1 MRSATLNRRLGQSRR
16 RPWRRSATA
25 ASRALLSIAVITV
38 SCTALCGCQPPR
50 PDSTRGYVLISLDT
64 LSAEHMSLYGYR
76 RPTTPF
82 LDHLAERAMVFD
94 NAYVQLPGTLPSHMS
109 IMTGLYPD
117 QHGVMPPDGVLS
129 ERIATLPEIFRAQGY
144 RTAGFTEGGYVSG
157 RYGFSRG
164 FEQFDDSFKNLW
176 RETPNVL
183 DSGLDFIDS
192 LAADEPFFLFVH
204 TYAVHA
210 PYAPPVECRDLF
222 WPGDPPPVDPPLG
235 PNLKEHNQGLAVID
249 KTTAEYYAALYDAE
263 VRCLDMRLEA
273 FFAELER
280 LGFADDVTV
289 VVTSDHGEEFLDHG
303 MMVHQQIYIENTHVP
318 LMLLNPSL
326 PAGERIPGIVQSIDI
341 APTLCDI
348 AGLDTPMGIAG
359 RSLLPM
365 IGGRMKQVRG
375 FAVSQSVTGDR
386 GMLAL
391 ARDRLFHLVSIRP
404 DIDPPDGPLG
414 VASFLRLR
422 VPRGSLIF
430 EASAYLQPTTLRLVV
445 EGVELQDVALESGTW
460 SRIATVVPAGTGQAL
475 LELVADSCQP
485 IPKSLEQGGRRC
497 RSFTV
502 RGVPLRR
509 FELYDLL
516 ADRPESIDLSADH
529 EDLTSGL
536 AQRLAE
542 LRWQPVAAIQ
552 DEPIDQEL
560 EDQLRALGYVD

>member
-1 MRSATLNRRLGQSRR
+1 
-16 RPWRRSATA
+16 
-25 ASRALLSIAVITV
+25 
-38 SCTALCGCQPPR
+38 
-50 PDSTRGYVLISLDT
+50 VLISLDT

-365 IGGRMKQVRG
+365 IGGRMNQVRG

-391 ARDRLFHLVSIRP
+391 ARDRLFHLVSIHP
-404 DIDPPDGPLG
+404 DFDPPDRPLG
-414 VASFLRLR
+414 VASFMRLR

-509 FELYDLL
+509 FELYDLF
-516 ADRPESIDLSADH
+516 ADRPESIDLSANH
-529 EDLTSGL
+529 GDLTSGL